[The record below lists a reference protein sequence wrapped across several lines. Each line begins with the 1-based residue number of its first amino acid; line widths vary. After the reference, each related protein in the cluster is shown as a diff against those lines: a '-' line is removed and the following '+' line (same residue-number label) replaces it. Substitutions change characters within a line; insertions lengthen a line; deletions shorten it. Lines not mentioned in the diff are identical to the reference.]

1 MKQPIDLE
9 FVGRD
14 RHDKGTRAGW
24 GMFGFGLIAA
34 AAAAVLY
41 SGIAERSEQW
51 EQAARKASRADSATR
66 TGAGVPTDP
75 LMRTR
80 LTAQVADANDVIG
93 RLSLPWNALFLSIES
108 CALDTVALLGVQ
120 PQPEQRLV
128 TLVGEARSYADILE
142 YMERLDASVA
152 FVHSRL
158 VSHKVKREAPGHPVD
173 FVIAAQWRMAP

>member
-1 MKQPIDLE
+1 MKRPIDLE
-9 FVGRD
+9 FVGRG
-14 RHDKGTRAGW
+14 RRGEGSRAGW

-34 AAAAVLY
+34 AAVAVLY
-41 SGIAERSEQW
+41 AGITERSEQW
-51 EQAARKASRADSATR
+51 EQAARKASGADSAAR
-66 TGAGVPTDP
+66 TGAGAPMEP

-120 PQPEQRLV
+120 PQPEQRMV
-128 TLVGEARSYADILE
+128 TLVGEARSYADVLE

-152 FVHSRL
+152 FAHSRL
-158 VSHKVKREAPGHPVD
+158 VSHKVKREEPGHPVD

>member
-1 MKQPIDLE
+1 MQRPIDLE
-9 FVGRD
+9 FFGRE
-14 RHDKGTRAGW
+14 RRGGRTRAGW
-24 GMFGFGLIAA
+24 GMFGVGLIAA
-34 AAAAVLY
+34 AVAAVLY
-41 SGIAERSEQW
+41 AGIVERSEQW
-51 EQAARKASRADSATR
+51 EQAVRKASRADPAAR
-66 TGAGVPTDP
+66 AGDGASMDP
-75 LMRTR
+75 LVRTR

-93 RLSLPWNALFLSIES
+93 RLSLPWNALFLSIEG

-158 VSHKVKREAPGHPVD
+158 VSHKVEREAPGHPVG

>member
-1 MKQPIDLE
+1 MKRRIDLD

-14 RHDKGTRAGW
+14 RHGKSMRARW
-24 GMFGFGLIAA
+24 GMFGFGLVAA

-41 SGIAERSEQW
+41 AGIIERSEQW
-51 EQAARKASRADSATR
+51 EQAARKAARADSATR
-66 TGAGVPTDP
+66 AGAGLPMDP
-75 LMRTR
+75 LMRTS
-80 LTAQVADANDVIG
+80 LTAQVADANAVVG
-93 RLSLPWNALFLSIES
+93 RLSLPWNTLFLSIES

-120 PQPEQRLV
+120 PQAEQRLV

-158 VSHKVKREAPGHPVD
+158 VSHKVRREEPGHPVD
-173 FVIAAQWRMAP
+173 FVIAAQWRIAP

>member
-1 MKQPIDLE
+1 MKRPIDLE
-9 FVGRD
+9 FIGRD
-14 RHDKGTRAGW
+14 RHGKSARAGW
-24 GMFGFGLIAA
+24 GMLGFGLIAA

-41 SGIAERSEQW
+41 AGIAERSEQW
-51 EQAARKASRADSATR
+51 EQAARKTSHADSNRRA
-66 TGAGVPTDP
+66 GAGAPMDP

-108 CALDTVALLGVQ
+108 SALDTVALLGVQ

-128 TLVGEARSYADILE
+128 TLTGEARSYADILE

-173 FVIAAQWRMAP
+173 FVIAAQWRIAP